1 MCVPELLIKEDSE
14 KNNAFLIKEKGK
26 DNLYPYYSEYDLRLL
41 KGKLTI
47 YFNVSLNALV
57 SN

>member
-1 MCVPELLIKEDSE
+1 MCAWIIKEDSE
-14 KNNAFLIKEKGK
+14 KNNTFLIKEKGK

-41 KGKLTI
+41 KGKSTI
-47 YFNVSLNALV
+47 YFNVSLNAPV